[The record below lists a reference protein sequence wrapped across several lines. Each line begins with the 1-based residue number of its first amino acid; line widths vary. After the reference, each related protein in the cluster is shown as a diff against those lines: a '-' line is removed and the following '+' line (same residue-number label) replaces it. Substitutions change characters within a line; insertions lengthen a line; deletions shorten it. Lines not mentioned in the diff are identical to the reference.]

1 MKKALFLG
9 FSLLVL
15 LSAQLRAAPVIV
27 NFASERGIPF
37 QLVFDGQPLTRGG
50 VRQVSIDRLSPGF
63 HWAEFR
69 IPTPYGRAVNYR
81 TRVFL
86 DPGLET
92 SYVLIA
98 RSGYAPALRKVA
110 AVPLGYGRGPGRG
123 YSTQPGDIIYEDSY
137 PDGRPTAPAD
147 PYGPYPPSPG
157 AGYPSA
163 YQVMTSQ
170 DVDVL
175 AQALAARSFDSDKLL
190 VARQALSETGI
201 RADDLRHLLTQFD
214 FDKDKLELAKYAYPA
229 VADRQNFYRVYDVFR
244 FSTSARELQDFVER
258 NRGR

>member
-1 MKKALFLG
+1 MKKALLLSI
-9 FSLLVL
+9 SLLVL

-27 NFASERGIPF
+27 NFASERGVPF

-50 VRQVSIDRLSPGF
+50 VRQVSIDRLAPGF

-98 RSGYAPALRKVA
+98 RSGFAPALRKVA
-110 AVPLGYGRGPGRG
+110 AVPLGFGRGTGRRA
-123 YSTQPGDIIYEDSY
+123 Y
-137 PDGRPTAPAD
+137 PDDVIYDDTNRAPNAPAD
-147 PYGPYPPSPG
+147 SYGTYPPGPG
-157 AGYPSA
+157 AGYPSP
-163 YQVMTSQ
+163 YQVMSPR
-170 DVDVL
+170 DVDGL
-175 AQALAARSFDSDKLL
+175 AQALAARPFDSDKLL
-190 VARQALSETGI
+190 VARQALRETGI
-201 RADDLRHLLTQFD
+201 RADDLRLLLNQFE
-214 FDKDKLELAKYAYPA
+214 FDKDKLELAKYAYPT
-229 VADRQNFYRVYDVFR
+229 VADRQNFYRVYDTFR
-244 FSTSARELQDFVER
+244 FTSSARELQEFVER

>member
-1 MKKALFLG
+1 MKKALLLSI
-9 FSLLVL
+9 SLLVL

-27 NFASERGIPF
+27 NFASERGVPF
-37 QLVFDGQPLTRGG
+37 HLVFDGQPLTRGG
-50 VRQVSIDRLSPGF
+50 VRQVSIDRLAPGF

-98 RSGYAPALRKVA
+98 RNGFAPALRKVA
-110 AVPLGYGRGPGRG
+110 AVPLGLGRGPGRRA
-123 YSTQPGDIIYEDSY
+123 Y
-137 PDGRPTAPAD
+137 PDDVIYDDDRREPNAPVD
-147 PYGPYPPSPG
+147 PYGAYHNGPGTAYPG
-157 AGYPSA
+157 A
-163 YQVMTSQ
+163 YQVMTPQ
-170 DVDVL
+170 DVDAL
-175 AQALAARSFDSDKLL
+175 AQALANRSFDSDKLL

-244 FSTSARELQDFVER
+244 FSSSARELEAFVER